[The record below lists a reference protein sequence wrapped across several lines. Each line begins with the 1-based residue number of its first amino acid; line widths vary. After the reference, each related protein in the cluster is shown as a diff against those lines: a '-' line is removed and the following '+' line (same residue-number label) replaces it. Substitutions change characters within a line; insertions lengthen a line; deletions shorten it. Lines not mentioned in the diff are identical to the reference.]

1 MALTCLYIAGH
12 PRNPIPLS
20 YFFMNKFIDKIAKLA
35 PLYLQRNII
44 RLGLYYKANNNVLHP
59 SFPSQIST
67 FASLRRLG
75 WSPIAAIDIGAYQ
88 GEWAC
93 MLRQVFPQA
102 KVFMVEAQENK
113 RSCLQEV
120 SKKLSPGA
128 NYEIALV
135 GASDGPEILFAQM
148 ETGSSVYHETSHV
161 PRVLRSM
168 RLVKLDTLLQRH
180 PAFAQANFLKIDVQG
195 YELEVLKGSPMLCEQ
210 LDAIMLE
217 VSLLAVN
224 SGAPSFLDVMIFM
237 NSIGFHIFDFCGEV
251 RRTDGV
257 LWQVDLL
264 FVRKDGP
271 IAAVAELT
279 PGNWIV

>member
-1 MALTCLYIAGH
+1 
-12 PRNPIPLS
+12 
-20 YFFMNKFIDKIAKLA
+20 MNKLIAKIAKLA
-35 PLYLQRNII
+35 PAHLQRNII
-44 RLGLYYKANNNVLHP
+44 RLGLYYKANNNFIHA
-59 SFPSQIST
+59 SFPSQVCT
-67 FASLRRLG
+67 LASLRRSG

-102 KVFMVEAQENK
+102 KVFMVEAQEIK

-120 SKKLSPGA
+120 SKKLAPGA
-128 NYEIALV
+128 DFEIALL
-135 GASDGPEILFAQM
+135 GAFDGPEVLFAHM
-148 ETGSSVYHETSHV
+148 ETGSSVYHETSHM
-161 PRVLRSM
+161 PRDLRSM
-168 RLVKLDTLLQRH
+168 RVVKLDTLLQRH

-195 YELEVLKGSPMLCEQ
+195 YELEVLKGSPRLCEH

-224 SGAPSFLDVMIFM
+224 SGAPSFLDVIIFM
-237 NSIGFHIFDFCGEV
+237 NSIGFQVFDFCGEV
-251 RRTDGV
+251 RRTDGA